1 MDAAKRKYL
10 EEKSV
15 EYKVNPVAL
24 GFFGGCYDINK
35 MSWFFKKISHQSN
48 QNSKELVTRNQKLG
62 FMI

>member
-1 MDAAKRKYL
+1 VDAAKRKYL

-35 MSWFFKKISHQSN
+35 MSWFFKKSLIN
-48 QNSKELVTRNQKLG
+48 QTKTRRSWLQGIKSWGL
-62 FMI
+62 